1 MSEKQEKVKKPKS
14 KLRKIFEWV
23 FTGLFV
29 GLFLFFAAGQVDGMI
44 HKKDN
49 YYHTINFGYSYFVIT
64 TNSMEPEYKVDT
76 AIITHK
82 ESPESIIERF
92 KAGEVMDLTFVGMYF
107 ENNNKYD
114 YSDYRPGN
122 ISYGGIDYKL
132 EDKNPVFPQDRY
144 QAITHRMIDYDIDES
159 KKLGEGRYTFVA
171 AGINTEGQLSKEGQY
186 QLLTENELLGIVKVN
201 SKVLGGLF
209 KFITSPWGLL
219 VFLLIPAFYLVVT
232 SVLDI
237 FKAMKEPEEAT
248 ANGEVVDAQP
258 KDDSLDN
265 LSAEDKERLKRE
277 ILEEMIAKKKGDN
290 NGK

>member
-107 ENNNKYD
+107 
-114 YSDYRPGN
+114 
-122 ISYGGIDYKL
+122 
-132 EDKNPVFPQDRY
+132 
-144 QAITHRMIDYDIDES
+144 
-159 KKLGEGRYTFVA
+159 
-171 AGINTEGQLSKEGQY
+171 
-186 QLLTENELLGIVKVN
+186 
-201 SKVLGGLF
+201 
-209 KFITSPWGLL
+209 
-219 VFLLIPAFYLVVT
+219 
-232 SVLDI
+232 
-237 FKAMKEPEEAT
+237 
-248 ANGEVVDAQP
+248 
-258 KDDSLDN
+258 
-265 LSAEDKERLKRE
+265 
-277 ILEEMIAKKKGDN
+277 
-290 NGK
+290 